1 MWPKWSFPQ
10 GVFNV
15 YDRKD
20 HNLNLKLA
28 AKHLSVLAGINLIV
42 IAIAFH
48 VLGFKIQDLGKPW
61 IVSGDHIWV
70 YTVVQNLQQSHSI
83 STFNNLGWPF
93 VGDMSNWG
101 TISVFEYLYFIL
113 GSLFFNSFT
122 VVNFYAI
129 LGFILTTSTSFLM
142 FHKLKFSL
150 LSNSGLT
157 LLLSLLPWHFQR
169 ARWHVTYANY
179 VAVPLFI
186 IFLIILVQEDKTKN
200 KVIKLSLILLLIA
213 TFVPYYWA
221 FVEILLI
228 PIFFILWINKKY
240 ELKTGLLSLWYLFI
254 IPFVQLVQII
264 ILKKQSLYEV
274 MSSPVERAYGFIEMY
289 SGSFIALLMPNPYS
303 LIPFLAEIRQNFDE
317 VSNLGK
323 TESGP
328 WNSLIG
334 IFVIL
339 FCLVLF
345 ISLATSSFKPAIW
358 IGDSENDKS
367 QTLLIQTLLLSFI
380 VSLLF
385 YWNTGLGSVLSFF
398 ITDWIRSWGRF
409 YIFLIYFAFVIAALV
424 IKNSNIWKNFSLS
437 TKQILISLVLVI
449 ALFDQGLKTLPNGLT
464 NAVELQSEMQ
474 DFSNQMNKSL
484 DTNCPVLQLPIMKF
498 PESGSIGAISDYD
511 HFWLYLTDSQRK
523 YSYGAVKG
531 TQQANWQDRI
541 ETKTVKK
548 IAGQA
553 AAVGYCAVVV
563 DFRGYESTVDTGN
576 AWIRAAGKPIA
587 VSKATRLAA
596 FKIDPKL
603 TNKYAQESLVTL
615 TWKGNADA
623 GVVQSG
629 KQIDFYDN
637 KFYLYALN
645 PNKEA
650 VKGLISFGVRGGKCT
665 PSQSI
670 EVKDT
675 STGEIVSTLK
685 VDQFVKNVK
694 FDLKLDSLEQ
704 KKFELTVTSK
714 ECTVEWYS
722 DAKISIRNERFSLL

>member
-1 MWPKWSFPQ
+1 
-10 GVFNV
+10 V
-15 YDRKD
+15 
-20 HNLNLKLA
+20 
-28 AKHLSVLAGINLIV
+28 
-42 IAIAFH
+42 
-48 VLGFKIQDLGKPW
+48 
-61 IVSGDHIWV
+61 
-70 YTVVQNLQQSHSI
+70 
-83 STFNNLGWPF
+83 
-93 VGDMSNWG
+93 
-101 TISVFEYLYFIL
+101 
-113 GSLFFNSFT
+113 
-122 VVNFYAI
+122 
-129 LGFILTTSTSFLM
+129 
-142 FHKLKFSL
+142 
-150 LSNSGLT
+150 
-157 LLLSLLPWHFQR
+157 
-169 ARWHVTYANY
+169 
-179 VAVPLFI
+179 
-186 IFLIILVQEDKTKN
+186 
-200 KVIKLSLILLLIA
+200 
-213 TFVPYYWA
+213 
-221 FVEILLI
+221 
-228 PIFFILWINKKY
+228 
-240 ELKTGLLSLWYLFI
+240 
-254 IPFVQLVQII
+254 
-264 ILKKQSLYEV
+264 LKKQSLYEV
-274 MSSPVERAYGFIEMY
+274 MSSPVERVYGFVEMY
-289 SGSFIALLMPNPYS
+289 SGSFIALLIPNPYS
-303 LIPFLAEIRQNFDE
+303 LIPYLAEIRQNFDE
-317 VSNLGK
+317 VSNLSK

-334 IFVIL
+334 VFVIL

-358 IGDSENDKS
+358 IGDSEKDKS

-385 YWNTGLGSVLSFF
+385 YWNTGLGSVFSFF

-548 IAGQA
+548 IAAQA

-722 DAKISIRNERFSLL
+722 GAKISIRNERFSLL

>member
-1 MWPKWSFPQ
+1 M
-10 GVFNV
+10 
-15 YDRKD
+15 
-20 HNLNLKLA
+20 
-28 AKHLSVLAGINLIV
+28 GINLIV

-48 VLGFKIQDLGKPW
+48 VLGFNIQDLGKPW

-70 YTVVQNLQQSHSI
+70 YTVVQNLQQSNSI
-83 STFNNLGWPF
+83 NIFNNLGWPF
-93 VGDMSNWG
+93 VSDMSNWG

-113 GSLFFNSFT
+113 GSLFFNSFI
-122 VVNFYAI
+122 VVNFYVI
-129 LGFILTTSTSFLM
+129 LGFILTTSSSFLM
-142 FHKLKFSL
+142 FYKLKFSL

-169 ARWHVTYANY
+169 ALWHVTYANY
-179 VAVPLFI
+179 AAVPLFI
-186 IFLIILVQEDKTKN
+186 IFLIILVQDDKTKN

-240 ELKTGLLSLWYLFI
+240 DLKTGILGLWYLFI
-254 IPFVQLVQII
+254 IPFVQLIQII
-264 ILKKQSLYEV
+264 VLRKQSLYEV
-274 MSSPVERAYGFIEMY
+274 MSSPVERAYRFVEMY

-317 VSNLGK
+317 VSNLSK

-345 ISLATSSFKPAIW
+345 ISLATSSLKPAIW
-358 IGDSENDKS
+358 KNESENDKS
-367 QTLLIQTLLLSFI
+367 ETFLIQMLLLSFI

-385 YWNTGLGSVLSFF
+385 YWNTGLGSVFSFF
-398 ITDWIRSWGRF
+398 VSDWIRSWGRF

-424 IKNSNIWKNFSLS
+424 IKDSNIWKNFSLT

-449 ALFDQGLKTLPNGLT
+449 ALFDQGLRTLPNGLT
-464 NAVELQSEMQ
+464 NAVELKSELQ

-484 DTNCPVLQLPIMKF
+484 DSNCPVLQLPIMKF

-548 IAGQA
+548 IASQA

-576 AWIRAAGKPIA
+576 AWIKEAGKPIA
-587 VSKATRLAA
+587 VSKTTRLAA

-694 FDLKLDSLEQ
+694 FNLDLDSLEQ
-704 KKFELTVTSK
+704 KKFELTLTSK
-714 ECTVEWYS
+714 KCTVEWYS

>member
-1 MWPKWSFPQ
+1 MVISQ
-10 GVFNV
+10 GVFNL
-15 YDRKD
+15 YERKD

-28 AKHLSVLAGINLIV
+28 AKYLSVLVGINLIV

-48 VLGFKIQDLGKPW
+48 VLGFKIQDLSKPW
-61 IVSGDHIWV
+61 IASGDHIWV

-113 GSLFFNSFT
+113 GSLFFNKFI
-122 VVNFYAI
+122 VVNFYVV

-150 LSNSGLT
+150 LSNSSLT

-169 ARWHVTYANY
+169 ALWHVTYANY
-179 VAVPLFI
+179 AAVPLFI

-200 KVIKLSLILLLIA
+200 KVIKLSLILVLIA

-240 ELKTGLLSLWYLFI
+240 EIKTGLLSLWYLFI
-254 IPFVQLVQII
+254 IPLVQLVQII
-264 ILKKQSLYEV
+264 VLKKQSLYEV
-274 MSSPVERAYGFIEMY
+274 MSSPVERVYGFVEMY

-303 LIPFLAEIRQNFDE
+303 LIPFLAEIRQNFDQ
-317 VSNLGK
+317 VSNLSK

-334 IFVIL
+334 VFVIL
-339 FCLVLF
+339 FCLGLF

-358 IGDSENDKS
+358 KGDSEKDKS
-367 QTLLIQTLLLSFI
+367 QTLLIQTLLLSFF

-385 YWNTGLGSVLSFF
+385 YWNTGLGSVFSFF

-424 IKNSNIWKNFSLS
+424 IKNSNIWKNSS
-437 TKQILISLVLVI
+437 ITTKQILISLVLVI
-449 ALFDQGLKTLPNGLT
+449 ALFDQGLRTLPNGLS
-464 NAVELQSEMQ
+464 NAVELQSEIQ

-548 IAGQA
+548 ITAQA

-576 AWIRAAGKPIA
+576 AWIKAAGKPIA
-587 VSKATRLAA
+587 VSKSTRLAA

-603 TNKYAQESLVTL
+603 ANKYAKESLVTL

-623 GVVQSG
+623 GVVQAG

-645 PNKEA
+645 PNRES
-650 VKGLISFGVRGGKCT
+650 VNGLISFGVRGGRCT

-670 EVKDT
+670 EIKDT
-675 STGEIVSTLK
+675 STGEVISTLK

>member
-1 MWPKWSFPQ
+1 M
-10 GVFNV
+10 
-15 YDRKD
+15 
-20 HNLNLKLA
+20 
-28 AKHLSVLAGINLIV
+28 
-42 IAIAFH
+42 
-48 VLGFKIQDLGKPW
+48 
-61 IVSGDHIWV
+61 
-70 YTVVQNLQQSHSI
+70 
-83 STFNNLGWPF
+83 
-93 VGDMSNWG
+93 
-101 TISVFEYLYFIL
+101 
-113 GSLFFNSFT
+113 
-122 VVNFYAI
+122 
-129 LGFILTTSTSFLM
+129 
-142 FHKLKFSL
+142 
-150 LSNSGLT
+150 
-157 LLLSLLPWHFQR
+157 
-169 ARWHVTYANY
+169 
-179 VAVPLFI
+179 
-186 IFLIILVQEDKTKN
+186 
-200 KVIKLSLILLLIA
+200 
-213 TFVPYYWA
+213 
-221 FVEILLI
+221 
-228 PIFFILWINKKY
+228 
-240 ELKTGLLSLWYLFI
+240 
-254 IPFVQLVQII
+254 
-264 ILKKQSLYEV
+264 
-274 MSSPVERAYGFIEMY
+274 
-289 SGSFIALLMPNPYS
+289 
-303 LIPFLAEIRQNFDE
+303 
-317 VSNLGK
+317 
-323 TESGP
+323 
-328 WNSLIG
+328 
-334 IFVIL
+334 
-339 FCLVLF
+339 
-345 ISLATSSFKPAIW
+345 
-358 IGDSENDKS
+358 
-367 QTLLIQTLLLSFI
+367 
-380 VSLLF
+380 
-385 YWNTGLGSVLSFF
+385 
-398 ITDWIRSWGRF
+398 
-409 YIFLIYFAFVIAALV
+409 V
-424 IKNSNIWKNFSLS
+424 IKNSNIWKNFSLT

-449 ALFDQGLKTLPNGLT
+449 ALFDQGLRTLPNGLT
-464 NAVELQSEMQ
+464 NAVELQSEIQ

-523 YSYGAVKG
+523 FSYGAVKG

-548 IAGQA
+548 IASQA

-576 AWIRAAGKPIA
+576 AWIKAAGKPIA
-587 VSKATRLAA
+587 VSKTTRLAA

-722 DAKISIRNERFSLL
+722 DAKISIRNERFSLR